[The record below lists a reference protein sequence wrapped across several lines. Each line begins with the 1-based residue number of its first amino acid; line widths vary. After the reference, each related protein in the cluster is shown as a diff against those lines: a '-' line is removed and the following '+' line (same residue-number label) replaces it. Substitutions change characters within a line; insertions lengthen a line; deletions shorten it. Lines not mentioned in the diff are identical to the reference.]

1 VFGERGE
8 AGMRLIVSMT
18 LVAALAWVI
27 PMVFFGRQQARRASD
42 LAGASEEAQEAVASG
57 QAPVD
62 PIGRAVDVQA
72 QAQLNESIRVAQVFF
87 AESGTYDGF
96 GPSVAAE
103 YAPNVTFTTA
113 AAAPGI
119 VSIRGVTSTTVV
131 LVTAV
136 EDAAYLCAAA
146 DMDLVSF
153 GRSNAQ
159 TPAQCTGGWE

>member
-1 VFGERGE
+1 MFGERGE

-72 QAQLNESIRVAQVFF
+72 QAQLNESIRVAQVF
-87 AESGTYDGF
+87 S
-96 GPSVAAE
+96 
-103 YAPNVTFTTA
+103 
-113 AAAPGI
+113 
-119 VSIRGVTSTTVV
+119 
-131 LVTAV
+131 
-136 EDAAYLCAAA
+136 
-146 DMDLVSF
+146 
-153 GRSNAQ
+153 
-159 TPAQCTGGWE
+159 